1 MLPPDDLAFAIEI
14 QRKSYRLLR
23 WVADA
28 VDSGSLAAQTV
39 SHHADGP
46 EAAVE
51 WVRRYHGTFPQE
63 IQVGPVDLDALA
75 NFFWTYVVSSF
86 DVAVE
91 AGTRGTSGTHGCT
104 CDLCVRLVDAGH
116 LRTKKLRAYDKR
128 RALDLMVMRVPVL
141 ASEHD
146 LSVADEIARSY
157 LTDAGLRR
165 AMGYSAYGE
174 ALIERVTGTVEG
186 PAVLA
191 LWREIAW
198 SRQGSPLKDFTLD
211 LDDFATAE
219 RLILEAVDTP
229 SP

>member
-1 MLPPDDLAFAIEI
+1 MLPADDLAFAIEI
-14 QRKSYRLLR
+14 QQKSYRLLR

-28 VDSGSLAAQTV
+28 VDTGIVAAQTV
-39 SHHADGP
+39 SHHSDGP
-46 EAAVE
+46 EAAID
-51 WVRRYHGTFPQE
+51 WVRRYHGTFPRE
-63 IQVGPVDLDALA
+63 IQVESADRDALA
-75 NFFWTYVVSSF
+75 SFFWTYVVSSF
-86 DVAVE
+86 DVDVE
-91 AGTRGTSGTHGCT
+91 AGTRGAAGTHGCT

-128 RALDLMVMRVPVL
+128 RALDLMVRRGAAL

-146 LSVADEIARSY
+146 HSIDDEIARSY
-157 LTDAGLRR
+157 LDDAGLRR

-174 ALIERVTGTVEG
+174 TLLERLGGTVEG
-186 PAVLA
+186 PVVLA

-211 LDDFATAE
+211 VGDFVTAE
-219 RLILEAVDTP
+219 RLILDTVDAA